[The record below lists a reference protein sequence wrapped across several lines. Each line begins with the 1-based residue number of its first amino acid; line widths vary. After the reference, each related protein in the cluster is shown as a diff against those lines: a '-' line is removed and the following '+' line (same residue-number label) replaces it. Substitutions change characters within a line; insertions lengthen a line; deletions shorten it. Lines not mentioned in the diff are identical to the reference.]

1 MKMCLLLCLHN
12 SNLSPTIIREW
23 AEGKYEDLGHE
34 TLTDNEIIEQ
44 SSNDD
49 NVNDEDMVVK
59 ENGRGVPHTEAAP
72 PYRVIIKKQPKKDE
86 QVPKEISCSDTDT
99 TEQNLEDEIY
109 LSEDKDDVQ
118 TDDGEEETN
127 ENQNDD
133 VDENQNTIIVAD
145 NDIKNESQ
153 DEDLVEQTESIS
165 DDKEEVQ
172 VSTPEKRLS
181 INLEEQLALVQKQLQ
196 ALAQLPSTIQ
206 ETLNTVT
213 QQLSELVLAQHSQA
227 EEVTVEAKVTTEEET
242 TEEYL
247 EVSDHEENVLS
258 VLEEERSENLDDEI
272 IHEIHEDVKN
282 ESEDEQALFE
292 ELEKQMEQ
300 EEQRRLEE
308 LEMRRIE
315 QERIQKKDKERRCSQ
330 PRTPLQ
336 RPIVL
341 PGGRKWSN
349 PDDAISKIRRPSMT
363 DEKIAN
369 TINMFSEV
377 IVGRTMGINFL
388 KYQPPPKNLEHLQKS
403 AVYRLVHDIEPPPR
417 GVIARDTKI
426 LAEQDYYTDREDN
439 TNISS

>member
-1 MKMCLLLCLHN
+1 MKDVVYWLAESWKSCPV
-12 SNLSPTIIREW
+12 NLIKKSWHPLWVSPEQYEW
-23 AEGKYEDLGHE
+23 EEEDNLPLSQWIQ
-34 TLTDNEIIEQ
+34 TQDNE
-44 SSNDD
+44 D
-49 NVNDEDMVVK
+49 
-59 ENGRGVPHTEAAP
+59 AP

>member
-1 MKMCLLLCLHN
+1 MKDVVYWLAESWKSCPV
-12 SNLSPTIIREW
+12 NLIKKSWHPLWVSPEQYEW
-23 AEGKYEDLGHE
+23 EEEDNLPLSQWIQ
-34 TLTDNEIIEQ
+34 TQDNE
-44 SSNDD
+44 D
-49 NVNDEDMVVK
+49 
-59 ENGRGVPHTEAAP
+59 AP

-315 QERIQKKDKERRCSQ
+315 QERIQKKDKVNHWNNVW
-330 PRTPLQ
+330 P
-336 RPIVL
+336 
-341 PGGRKWSN
+341 WS
-349 PDDAISKIRRPSMT
+349 DT
-363 DEKIAN
+363 EKA
-369 TINMFSEV
+369 V
-377 IVGRTMGINFL
+377 YRINFL